1 MSNVCYILAG
11 VPFTFAELINQT
23 VIKMNCL
30 PIVIGHT
37 PNHEPRV
44 IDLADAPHIL
54 VAGASGQEISVFL
67 HNMAESLQSG
77 NSPEKLKLVFIER
90 TSSGEA
96 ADTLAG
102 LCEELERRYEALSSA
117 RVSSVRDYHRK
128 AGSGLPYIVCIIEEF
143 GGMGAAAIIRL
154 AQMGRAAGIHMI
166 IATQRLSP
174 DVITSLIKANFPTK
188 IAFRT
193 ASSKD
198 SIAILDN
205 PGAEKLSGKGD
216 FLLGDEIT
224 VERISS

>member
-11 VPFTFAELINQT
+11 IPFTFAVLINQT

-30 PIVIGHT
+30 PIAIGYT
-37 PNHEPRV
+37 PNREPRI

-54 VAGASGQEISVFL
+54 VAGASGQEISAFL
-67 HNMAESLQSG
+67 HTMAESLQSG
-77 NSPEKLKLVFIER
+77 KRPDELKLVFIER
-90 TSSGEA
+90 TGSGEA

-117 RVSSVRDYHRK
+117 RVSSVRDYNRK
-128 AGSGLPYIVCIIEEF
+128 AVSRLPYIVCIIEEF
-143 GGMGAAAIIRL
+143 ADMGIAVIIRL
-154 AQMGRAAGIHMI
+154 TQMGRAAGIHMI

-193 ASSKD
+193 ASRKD

-216 FLLGDEIT
+216 FLISDEIT